1 MYYCKTRY
9 YVPEWCR
16 WLNTDSPLFLDFNNI
31 QSTNLFSY
39 CGNDPVNNVDPNG
52 DFAFS
57 ALIIG
62 AIIGF
67 STSYLSDVI
76 ASFKDGF
83 QWSDFNTFKDNWI
96 KYIGATLDGA
106 IGGLGAGLC
115 STILA
120 NGIGNV
126 VEASFAGEI
135 SSFGD
140 VMLQFTLG
148 GVISGVGYGVSK
160 FITGIFADK
169 RIFKILGDL
178 TDNTKVNKRLAKAG
192 FGNLKIGKNGIKG
205 VYNKMYQQFGFES
218 LKKVISYGYD
228 IIVGF
233 VF

>member
-31 QSTNLFSY
+31 KSTNLFSY
-39 CGNDPVNNVDPNG
+39 CGNDPVNNVDHNG
-52 DFAFS
+52 NFAFS

-76 ASFKDGF
+76 ANFKDGF
-83 QWSDFNTFKDNWI
+83 QWSDYNTFKDNWI
-96 KYIGATLDGA
+96 KYIGATLGGA

-135 SSFGD
+135 SIFGD

-148 GVISGVGYGVSK
+148 GVINGVGYGVSK

-192 FGNLKIGKNGIKG
+192 FGNLKISKNGIKG

>member
-1 MYYCKTRY
+1 MDWER
-9 YVPEWCR
+9 
-16 WLNTDSPLFLDFNNI
+16 
-31 QSTNLFSY
+31 
-39 CGNDPVNNVDPNG
+39 
-52 DFAFS
+52 
-57 ALIIG
+57 
-62 AIIGF
+62 
-67 STSYLSDVI
+67 
-76 ASFKDGF
+76 
-83 QWSDFNTFKDNWI
+83 
-96 KYIGATLDGA
+96 
-106 IGGLGAGLC
+106 GLC

-135 SSFGD
+135 SIFGD

-148 GVISGVGYGVSK
+148 GVINGVGYGVSK
-160 FITGIFADK
+160 FITGIYADK

-218 LKKVISYGYD
+218 LKKVIFYGYD